1 MEVKNCTLITG
12 ACGGL
17 GRAFVKI
24 LAEKKENLVLTG
36 TSQEKL
42 DILLKDLKSELDG
55 VFVKTIVCDLSKM
68 QHRENLI
75 QEIKKSKIVVNKLIN
90 NAGVIIEGDLLRFS
104 NEDIEKTVMVNCIGT
119 VELSKMIVENRD
131 ENQKL
136 EILTVSSQA
145 SFQPIPHMAI
155 YSATKSFLTSMMLA
169 LKVEWKNKNIV
180 VTTVCPSGMATNKE
194 MIESIKSMG
203 FNGKITTLPVE
214 RVAKCALK
222 ALKKKKA
229 VVIPGIMNKIIYFFS
244 KFCSPYFL
252 AKTTGKIWK
261 KSQQKRGF

>member
-1 MEVKNCTLITG
+1 MEMKNCSLVTG

-24 LAEKKENLVLTG
+24 LAERKENLVLTG

-42 DILLKDLKSELDG
+42 DNLLEDFKEYFEG
-55 VFVKTIVCDLSKM
+55 IFVKTIVCDLANKK
-68 QHRENLI
+68 QRENLI
-75 QEIKKSKIVVNKLIN
+75 QELKVSNLVVNKLIN
-90 NAGVIIEGDLLRFS
+90 NAGVIIEGDILRFS
-104 NEDIEKTVMVNCIGT
+104 NEKIQNAIMVNCVGT
-119 VELSKMIVENRD
+119 VELTRMIFDSRD
-131 ENQKL
+131 ESQKL

-145 SFQPIPHMAI
+145 SFQPMPHMAV
-155 YSATKSFLTSMMLA
+155 YGATKSFLTSMMMA
-169 LKVEWKNKNIV
+169 LKVEWKEKNVV
-180 VTTVCPSGMATNKE
+180 VTTVCPSGMATNEE

-203 FNGKITTLPVE
+203 FNGKITTLPTE
-214 RVAKCALK
+214 KVAKIALK

-229 VVIPGIMNKIIYFFS
+229 MVIPGVMNKIIYFLS
-244 KFCSPYFL
+244 KLCSPYFL